1 MSIAEKTP
9 LLSPLAKKRW
19 QRFNSLKRGYYSAV
33 ILVTLLVLSGAA
45 ELISNHRALVVK
57 YDGEWFFPVYSQQI
71 SGKTF
76 GLDYSYEANY
86 KDLKK
91 QFEREGSDNWVLMPP
106 VPFGPLEID
115 VIEGDFPPHAP
126 SSELKHYLGTD
137 TSGRDVLSRM
147 IYGFR
152 VSIIFSLLL
161 LLTNYTIGITLG
173 CIMGFWGGWFD
184 LLFQRVIEIWSNVP
198 VLYVLIIVGSVITPS
213 IGVLVILLSIF
224 GWTGMTWYM
233 RTATYKESARDYV
246 MAAKAMGASPARII
260 FKHILPNTVSTID
273 TFVPFAVAGGI
284 TTLTALDFLGYGL
297 PAPTPSWGELLKQG
311 TDNLESSWIVLSVV
325 GGMTF
330 ILMLV
335 AYIGE
340 AIRDAYDPRKFA
352 YYE

>member
-1 MSIAEKTP
+1 MFSLA
-9 LLSPLAKKRW
+9 LSPLAQKRW
-19 QRFNSLKRGYYSAV
+19 QRFKSLKRGYVSFL
-33 ILVTLLVLSGAA
+33 ILISLLLLCGAA
-45 ELISNHRALVVK
+45 ELISNHRALIVK
-57 YDGEWFFPVYSQQI
+57 YEGEFYFPTYRDNI
-71 SGKTF
+71 PGTTF
-76 GLDYSYEANY
+76 GLDYNYETDY
-86 KDLKK
+86 KALQQ
-91 QFEREGSDNWVLMPP
+91 QFKGSDDNWVLMPP

-126 SSELKHYLGTD
+126 STSLKHYLGTD

-161 LLTNYTIGITLG
+161 LVTNYTVGITLG

-184 LLFQRVIEIWSNVP
+184 LLFQRIIEIWSNVP

-213 IGVLVILLSIF
+213 IGVLVILLSFF

-260 FKHILPNTVSTID
+260 FKHILPNTVSTIV

-325 GGMTF
+325 TGMTF

-340 AIRDAYDPRKFA
+340 AIRDAYDPRKFS